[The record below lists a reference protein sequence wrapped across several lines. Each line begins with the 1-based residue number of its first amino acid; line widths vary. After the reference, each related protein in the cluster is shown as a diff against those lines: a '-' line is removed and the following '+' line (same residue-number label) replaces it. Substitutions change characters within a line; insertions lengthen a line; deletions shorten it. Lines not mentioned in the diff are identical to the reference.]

1 MMTTAITAA
10 LAAVTGGLL
19 PADPSPAY
27 ARGERRK
34 PFSFCVCFLFYTYRF
49 YTYRWEPTSNT
60 PRVVMRSVGI
70 TGSAMKLRVMNGSMP
85 SDTPSA

>member
-10 LAAVTGGLL
+10 LAAASGGLL

-27 ARGERRK
+27 VKGERRK
-34 PFSFCVCFLFYTYRF
+34 PFSFYVCFLFF

-70 TGSAMKLRVMNGSMP
+70 TGSAMKLRVINGSMP